1 MFFIIHCFIIFK
13 YNKVQ
18 NKTKQMNHKRIN
30 ARIEKWRT
38 MIKEG
43 VHKDEELL
51 KSRIR
56 KGVPQAI
63 RALAW
68 PEIVDMR
75 AFLKSHEGNYTY

>member
-1 MFFIIHCFIIFK
+1 
-13 YNKVQ
+13 
-18 NKTKQMNHKRIN
+18 MNHKRIN

-43 VHKDEELL
+43 LHKDEELL

-56 KGVPQAI
+56 KGIPQAI

-68 PEIVDMR
+68 PEIVSLR
-75 AFLKSHEGNYTY
+75 